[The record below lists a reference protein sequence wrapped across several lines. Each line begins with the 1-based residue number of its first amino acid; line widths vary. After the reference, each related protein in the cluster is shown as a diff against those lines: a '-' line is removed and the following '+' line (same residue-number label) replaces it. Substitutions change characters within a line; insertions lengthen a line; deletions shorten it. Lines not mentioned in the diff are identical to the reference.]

1 MTREIKFRAMTRP
14 PEDFGNYKF
23 KSEMVF
29 GTGVL
34 YDPVN
39 TWLIDSDRTKSLG
52 AGRVQ
57 HIIKQETLGQFTG
70 LHDKNGKEIYEGDI
84 VRTLICFGQA
94 GEEYR
99 DIVVQYDELGQISIP
114 LWVYNES
121 KTFLPEVI
129 GNTLENKEPLE

>member
-1 MTREIKFRAMTRP
+1 MMTREIKFRAMTKP
-14 PEDFGNYKF
+14 PEDFGHFKF

-39 TWLIDSDRTKSLG
+39 
-52 AGRVQ
+52 
-57 HIIKQETLGQFTG
+57 
-70 LHDKNGKEIYEGDI
+70 
-84 VRTLICFGQA
+84 
-94 GEEYR
+94 
-99 DIVVQYDELGQISIP
+99 ISIQ

-129 GNTLENKEPLE
+129 GNIHENPELLE

>member
-1 MTREIKFRAMTRP
+1 MTREIKFRAMTKP
-14 PEDFGNYKF
+14 PEDFGHFKF

-52 AGRVQ
+52 VGKVQ

-70 LHDKNGKEIYEGDI
+70 LYDKNGIEIYEGDI
-84 VRTLICFGQA
+84 VRTLICFGPA

-99 DIVVQYDELGQISIP
+99 DIVVQYDDLGQISIQ

-129 GNTLENKEPLE
+129 GNIHENPELLE